1 MEHNALKE
9 QDNFKSNYFVQN
21 KLDWRVRCANRLNK
35 IQPGLK
41 AKPLAIYVLIY
52 KQLTQI

>member
-9 QDNFKSNYFVQN
+9 QDNFNSNYFVQN

-35 IQPGLK
+35 I
-41 AKPLAIYVLIY
+41 
-52 KQLTQI
+52 